1 MTDWGAH
8 HFDIAQWGLGMD
20 ETGPVEI
27 IPPDGKDYK
36 VLTYKYANGVI
47 MTRDNAN
54 GILFTGTEGKVEV
67 NRGYLKTWPDTL
79 QNQQIGVDQTHLYDS
94 NNHYTDWLKA
104 IRTRNK
110 PICDIE
116 TGCRSVT
123 VCHLGNI
130 AYQLGRALKW
140 DPRREVFVNDSNA
153 NRLLSRAMRS
163 PWGV

>member
-1 MTDWGAH
+1 
-8 HFDIAQWGLGMD
+8 MD

-47 MTRDNAN
+47 MTRDNAK

-67 NRGYLKTWPDTL
+67 DRGYLKTWPETL
-79 QNQQIGVDQTHLYDS
+79 QSKQIGADQVHLYDS
-94 NNHYTDWLKA
+94 NNHYTDWLDA
-104 IRTRNK
+104 IRKRTK

-116 TGCRSVT
+116 IGCRSVS

-130 AYQLGRALKW
+130 AYRLGRPLKW
-140 DPRREVFVNDSNA
+140 DPNREVFINDSEA

-163 PWGV
+163 PWHL